1 MKKLAIVVTI
11 PIEPGHVDTVVE
23 ALKAHAARSLNNEP
37 GTLQFDVILP
47 IEEDNVAMLY
57 EVYVDEAAF
66 DVHRKAESMAIL
78 QKEMEGKV
86 GSASGV
92 RCAVQN

>member
-1 MKKLAIVVTI
+1 MKKLALVVTI
-11 PIEPGHVDTVVE
+11 PIEPGHVDAVVE

-47 IEEDNVAMLY
+47 IEEDDVAMLY

-66 DVHRKAESMAIL
+66 AVHSKAESLAIL
-78 QKEMEGKV
+78 RKDVAGKV
-86 GSASGV
+86 GSMSAV